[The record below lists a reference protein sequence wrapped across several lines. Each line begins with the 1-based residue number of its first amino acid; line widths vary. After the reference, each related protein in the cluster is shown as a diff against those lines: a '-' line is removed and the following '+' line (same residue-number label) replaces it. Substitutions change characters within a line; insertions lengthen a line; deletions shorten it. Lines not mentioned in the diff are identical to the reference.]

1 MANENRAIRPTQSPF
16 GDVGRFAPVTHRD
29 VIVAELRLPITPS
42 PNPFPPLKRG
52 VKGENN
58 ADKCEGVM
66 SKVHIRRFQRRFSLI
81 YRTTDAVLEK
91 DVRDK

>member
-1 MANENRAIRPTQSPF
+1 MAVANGNRAIPPIQSPF
-16 GDVGRFAPVTHRD
+16 GDAGGRVTHLD
-29 VIVAELRLPITPS
+29 MIVAELRLPITPS